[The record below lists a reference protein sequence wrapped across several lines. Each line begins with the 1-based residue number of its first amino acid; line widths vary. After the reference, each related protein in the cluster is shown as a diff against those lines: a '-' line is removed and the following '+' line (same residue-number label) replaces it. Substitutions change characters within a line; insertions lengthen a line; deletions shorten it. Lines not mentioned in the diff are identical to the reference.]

1 MAKTVIVKISDGL
14 GNQMFQYA
22 FGLSLEKKCNAKVY
36 FDTSFFDEDKKR
48 NYELGNFRLKLKNTN
63 NWWLRLCK
71 FLRCKKVK
79 EIKEKKDSIYFED
92 FYNVKSYNL
101 YIGYFQTYKYFDNYR
116 NDILKAF
123 ELKTPLNE
131 ENEKMLKKIKS
142 SNSVSLHVRR
152 TDYLY
157 KEELKIR
164 GVCDLDYYGKAIKYI
179 EKNIKAPH
187 FFVFSDDIA
196 WCLEHLKF
204 QSKYTFVDIND
215 AQSGYFDMFLMK
227 NCKHNII
234 ANSSFSWWGAWLNEH
249 NNKIVIAPKIWMIRW
264 NETEENAGRDL
275 IPSDWIR
282 I

>member
-1 MAKTVIVKISDGL
+1 MAKKIFVKFIGGL

-22 FGLSLEKKCNAKVY
+22 FGLSLEKRCKAKVY
-36 FDTSFFDEDKKR
+36 YDKSFFDIKGSR
-48 NYELGNFRLKLKNTN
+48 NYELNNFKLKLKTTN
-63 NWWLRLCK
+63 NWLLK
-71 FLRCKKVK
+71 FNECIKPRQKKI
-79 EIKEKKDSIYFED
+79 IKETEDSIYNEK
-92 FYNVKSYNL
+92 FYNLKNYNF
-101 YIGYFQTYKYFDNYR
+101 YDGYFQTYKYFDDYR

-187 FFVFSDDIA
+187 FFVFSDDIT